1 MFSSLRSRLW
11 LSYALLI
18 GVSIGV
24 VAVTLLVAF
33 LRNPLVYRSG
43 LPRLKEAI
51 NTVTPQLEKAIPQ
64 GMKAVEEELQMAS
77 RRTGLRYLLISS
89 PGKLFYDSGKGQEGG
104 IALLALRR
112 IILNENEVPSGL
124 YRDQNGKRWLYLS
137 QRLPEGMILVVAMP
151 TRDLPLNTLI
161 RNEMVMPIVLAGLCG
176 LGLSVV
182 LALAMGA
189 WIARPLQK
197 MQKEA
202 AQLAEGKAVG
212 VSEEGPQEVREL
224 AHSLNEMM
232 RKVQAG
238 QRAQR
243 DFIANVSHDL
253 KTPLTAIQG
262 FAQAILDGTA
272 QSPETLRNAATV
284 IYNEASRMYRLVLD
298 LLTLAR
304 FDAGTADLV
313 FEKVDPQDLLRET
326 VRRFSPL
333 AQKAGVIL
341 RLEDASLPV
350 LFADGE
356 RLMQALANLMDNAL
370 KYTPAGGTIVLRG
383 KVEEGHLL
391 LEVQDTGKGISPEE
405 QTRIFERFY
414 RGNPSRSQ
422 DGEQSSGLGLPIVRE
437 ILRAHGG
444 EVRLYSE
451 VGKGSC
457 FTLVLPL
464 QGSEVHREHQGG
476 KRE

>member
-43 LPRLKEAI
+43 LPQLREAMSAVQPRI
-51 NTVTPQLEKAIPQ
+51 ERALAKGTA
-64 GMKAVEEELQMAS
+64 AVEMELQTES
-77 RRTGLRYLLISS
+77 QRTGLRYLLVTS
-89 PGKLFYDSGKGQEGG
+89 PAKLLYDSGQGKEGG
-104 IALLALRR
+104 ISLIALRR
-112 IILNENEVPSGL
+112 LLLNENEILSGL
-124 YRDQNGKRWLYLS
+124 FRDQTGTRWLYLAHHFP
-137 QRLPEGMILVVAMP
+137 QGMVLVIAMP
-151 TRDLPLNTLI
+151 TRQLPLNVLI
-161 RNEMVMPIVLAGLCG
+161 RNEMVMPVMLAGLCG

-182 LALAMGA
+182 LALSMGA

-202 AQLAEGKAVG
+202 LQLADGKVAQ
-212 VSEEGPQEVREL
+212 VSEEGPLEVRDL
-224 AHSLNEMM
+224 AHTLNEMM

-238 QRAQR
+238 QRSQR

-272 QSPETLRNAATV
+272 QSPEAFKEAARV

-304 FDAGTADLV
+304 FEAGTADLV
-313 FEKVDPQDLLRET
+313 FEKVDVQDLLQET

-333 AQKAGVIL
+333 AQKAGVTL
-341 RLEDASLPV
+341 QLEESPLPTLV
-350 LFADGE
+350 ADGE
-356 RLMQALANLMDNAL
+356 RLTQALSNLLDNAL
-370 KYTPAGGTIVLRG
+370 KYTPSGGTIWVRG
-383 KVEEGHLL
+383 RVEGEHLL
-391 LEVQDTGKGISPEE
+391 LEVQDTGKGIPPEE
-405 QTRIFERFY
+405 QERIFERFY
-414 RGNPSRSQ
+414 RGNRSRSQ
-422 DGEQSSGLGLPIVRE
+422 NGEQSSGLGLPIVRE
-437 ILRAHGG
+437 IVRAHGG
-444 EVRLYSE
+444 EVRVSSE
-451 VGKGSC
+451 PGKGSR
-457 FTLVLPL
+457 FTLILPL
-464 QGSEVHREHQGG
+464 QRNGVR
-476 KRE
+476 